1 MNAAIF
7 WKSEELLS
15 WLGLGNFASR
25 SFSTTVPRNAMNNVG
40 PAIVSVSF
48 GMK

>member
-7 WKSEELLS
+7 WKIEVAFD
-15 WLGLGNFASR
+15 WVGLGNIASR
-25 SFSTTVPRNAMNNVG
+25 SFSTIVPRNAMNNVG
-40 PAIVSVSF
+40 PAIVSVSV